1 MDTLEIKKTILKG
14 GEFLVKETDPQD
26 IFSIEDRT
34 DEQQAF
40 IDAANEFIDKRIA
53 PNYDAIEHKEFDK
66 VVTLLEEAGELGLL
80 GMGIPEEYGGMG
92 ADFNTDCLVSEG
104 FGRSQSFSVAL
115 AAHVGI
121 GTLPIYYY
129 GTEAQ
134 KKEWLP
140 KLVSGQA
147 KASYCLTEPGSGSD
161 ALGAKSKAVL
171 SENGQEWIID
181 GQKIWITNA
190 GFADVFTVFAQVQE
204 DARLENKKGF
214 TGFIVPKGVAGLSLG
229 AEEHKMG
236 INGSSTRQVFFE
248 KMRIPVE
255 NVLGEIG
262 QGHKIAFNVLNIGRI
277 KLGLLAIGG
286 CKQGIISASSYALER
301 FQFGIPIAKFGAIKH
316 KLAEMAVRIYGLESI
331 AYRTTG
337 LITEKTKEL
346 IDGGLDKAEAKIAA
360 ADEYSIEA
368 AILKVYGSEVGDY
381 VSDEAVQIFGGMGY
395 SEETSVSRAYRDSR
409 INRIF
414 EGTNEINRLLAVGTI
429 IKRAVRGKINVM
441 GPAMAIQQ
449 ELMSIPSFES
459 EEETTLSKEFNA
471 IKQAKKAILMI
482 AGSAGQKY
490 GEKIQKEQ
498 EILMYLADMLIEVF
512 VAESALART
521 SKLISVKGEES
532 CALQIDATKI
542 LINDMVDKV
551 NIYGKN
557 AIASH
562 AEGDMVR
569 MMMMGLKRFTK
580 YEPYN
585 TIAARRRIADKVLE
599 GKGYCF

>member
-1 MDTLEIKKTILKG
+1 MGTLETNKTILKG
-14 GEFLVKETDPQD
+14 GEFLVEETAPNA
-26 IFSIEDRT
+26 IFIVEDKT
-34 DEQQAF
+34 EEQQAF
-40 IDAANEFIDKRIA
+40 IEAANEFIDKRVA
-53 PNYDAIEHKEFDK
+53 PHYDAIEHKEFDK
-66 VVTLLEEAGELGLL
+66 VIALLEEAGELGLL

-92 ADFNTDCLVSEG
+92 VDFNTDSLVAEG
-104 FGRSQSFSVAL
+104 FGRTQSFSVAL

-140 KLVSGQA
+140 KLATGLV

-161 ALGAKSKAVL
+161 ALGAKTKAEL
-171 SENGQEWIID
+171 SQDGKEWILN

-204 DARLENKKGF
+204 DARLEHKKGF
-214 TGFIVPKGVAGLSLG
+214 TGFIVSKGTPGLSLG

-236 INGSSTRQVFFE
+236 IHGSSTRQVFFE
-248 KMRIPVE
+248 NVHIPVE

-286 CKQGIISASSYALER
+286 CKQGIVSASTYALER
-301 FQFGIPIAKFGAIKH
+301 SQFGLPIAKFGAIKH
-316 KLAEMAVRIYGLESI
+316 KLAEMAIRTYGLESA

-337 LITEKTKEL
+337 LIAEKTKQL
-346 IDGGLDKAEAKIAA
+346 IEQGMDKAQAKIEA

-368 AILKVYGSEVGDY
+368 AILKVYGSETGDY
-381 VSDEAVQIFGGMGY
+381 VSDEAVQIFGGMGF
-395 SEETSVSRAYRDSR
+395 SEETVVSRAYRDSR

-429 IKRAVRGKINVM
+429 IKRAVRGRINVM

-449 ELMSIPSFES
+449 ELMSIPSFDT
-459 EEETTLSKEFNA
+459 EEETTLSKEFKA
-471 IKQAKKAILMI
+471 IKQVKKAILMI

-498 EILMYLADMLIEVF
+498 EIMMYLADMLIEVF
-512 VAESALART
+512 VAESALLRT
-521 SKLISVKGEES
+521 AKLIDSRGIEA
-532 CALQIDATKI
+532 CTLHIDASKI

-562 AEGDMVR
+562 AEGDMAR
-569 MMMMGLKRFTK
+569 MMTMGLKRFTK

-599 GKGYCF
+599 GKSYCF

>member
-1 MDTLEIKKTILKG
+1 
-14 GEFLVKETDPQD
+14 
-26 IFSIEDRT
+26 
-34 DEQQAF
+34 
-40 IDAANEFIDKRIA
+40 
-53 PNYDAIEHKEFDK
+53 
-66 VVTLLEEAGELGLL
+66 
-80 GMGIPEEYGGMG
+80 MGT
-92 ADFNTDCLVSEG
+92 DFNTDCLVSEG

-140 KLVSGQA
+140 KLVSGKA

-171 SENGQEWIID
+171 SEDGKEWIID

-248 KMRIPVE
+248 KMRIPIE

-286 CKQGIISASSYALER
+286 CKQGIISASTYALER
-301 FQFGIPIAKFGAIKH
+301 SQFGIPIAKFGAIKH
-316 KLAEMAVRIYGLESI
+316 KLAEMAIRTYALES
-331 AYRTTG
+331 ASYRTTG
-337 LITEKTKEL
+337 LITEKIEEL
-346 IDGGLDKAEAKIAA
+346 LEAGTDKVQAKIDA

-368 AILKVYGSEVGDY
+368 AILKVYGSETGDY

-395 SEETSVSRAYRDSR
+395 SEETVVSRAYRDSR

-414 EGTNEINRLLAVGTI
+414 EGTNEINRLLTVGTI
-429 IKRAVRGKINVM
+429 IKRAVRGRINVM

-449 ELMSIPSFES
+449 ELMSIPSFEA
-459 EEETTLSKEFNA
+459 EEETTLSKEFKA
-471 IKQAKKAILMI
+471 IAQAKKAILMI
-482 AGSAGQKY
+482 AASAGQKY

-498 EILMYLADMLIEVF
+498 EIMMYLADMLIDVF
-512 VAESALART
+512 VAESALVRT
-521 SKLISVKGEES
+521 AKLISTKGEEACS
-532 CALQIDATKI
+532 LQIDATKI

-551 NIYGKN
+551 NTYGKN

-562 AEGDMVR
+562 AEGDMAP

-580 YEPYN
+580 YESYN

>member
-1 MDTLEIKKTILKG
+1 
-14 GEFLVKETDPQD
+14 
-26 IFSIEDRT
+26 
-34 DEQQAF
+34 
-40 IDAANEFIDKRIA
+40 
-53 PNYDAIEHKEFDK
+53 
-66 VVTLLEEAGELGLL
+66 LEEAGELGLL

-92 ADFNTDCLVSEG
+92 ADFSTDCLVSEG
-104 FGRSQSFSVAL
+104 FGRAQSFNVAIT
-115 AAHVGI
+115 AHVGI

-171 SENGQEWIID
+171 SEDGKEWIID

-286 CKQGIISASSYALER
+286 CKQGIVSASTYALER

-316 KLAEMAVRIYGLESI
+316 KLAEMAIRTFALES
-331 AYRTTG
+331 ASYRTTG
-337 LITEKTKEL
+337 LITEKIKEL
-346 IDGGLDKAEAKIAA
+346 LEAQVLKWRKLKSMQPM
-360 ADEYSIEA
+360 SIVLKQLF
-368 AILKVYGSEVGDY
+368 LKVYGSETGDF

-395 SEETSVSRAYRDSR
+395 SEETIVSRAYRDSR

-414 EGTNEINRLLAVGTI
+414 EGTNEINRLLTVGTI

-449 ELMSIPSFES
+449 ELMSVPSFES

-521 SKLISVKGEES
+521 AKLISAKGEEA

-562 AEGDMVR
+562 AEGDMAR

-599 GKGYCF
+599 VKGYCF

>member
-1 MDTLEIKKTILKG
+1 MDTTDTKKAILKG
-14 GEFLVKETDPQD
+14 GEFLVKETNPQD
-26 IFSIEDRT
+26 TFIIEDRS
-34 DEQQAF
+34 DEQLAF
-40 IDAANEFIDKRIA
+40 IEAANEFIDKRIA

-66 VVTLLEEAGELGLL
+66 VITLLEEAGELGLL

-92 ADFNTDCLVSEG
+92 TDFNTDCLVSEG

-134 KKEWLP
+134 KEEWLP
-140 KLVSGQA
+140 KLVSGKA

-171 SENGQEWIID
+171 SEDGKEWIID

-286 CKQGIISASSYALER
+286 CKQGIISASTYALER
-301 FQFGIPIAKFGAIKH
+301 SQFGIPIAKFGAIKH
-316 KLAEMAVRIYGLESI
+316 KLAEMAIRTYALES
-331 AYRTTG
+331 ASYRTTG
-337 LITEKTKEL
+337 LITEKIEEL
-346 IDGGLDKAEAKIAA
+346 LEAGIDKVQAKIDA

-368 AILKVYGSEVGDY
+368 AILKVYGSETGDY

-395 SEETSVSRAYRDSR
+395 SEETVVSRAYRDSR

-414 EGTNEINRLLAVGTI
+414 EGTN
-429 IKRAVRGKINVM
+429 
-441 GPAMAIQQ
+441 
-449 ELMSIPSFES
+449 
-459 EEETTLSKEFNA
+459 
-471 IKQAKKAILMI
+471 
-482 AGSAGQKY
+482 
-490 GEKIQKEQ
+490 
-498 EILMYLADMLIEVF
+498 
-512 VAESALART
+512 
-521 SKLISVKGEES
+521 
-532 CALQIDATKI
+532 
-542 LINDMVDKV
+542 
-551 NIYGKN
+551 
-557 AIASH
+557 
-562 AEGDMVR
+562 
-569 MMMMGLKRFTK
+569 
-580 YEPYN
+580 
-585 TIAARRRIADKVLE
+585 
-599 GKGYCF
+599 

>member
-1 MDTLEIKKTILKG
+1 
-14 GEFLVKETDPQD
+14 
-26 IFSIEDRT
+26 
-34 DEQQAF
+34 
-40 IDAANEFIDKRIA
+40 
-53 PNYDAIEHKEFDK
+53 
-66 VVTLLEEAGELGLL
+66 
-80 GMGIPEEYGGMG
+80 
-92 ADFNTDCLVSEG
+92 
-104 FGRSQSFSVAL
+104 
-115 AAHVGI
+115 
-121 GTLPIYYY
+121 
-129 GTEAQ
+129 
-134 KKEWLP
+134 
-140 KLVSGQA
+140 
-147 KASYCLTEPGSGSD
+147 
-161 ALGAKSKAVL
+161 
-171 SENGQEWIID
+171 
-181 GQKIWITNA
+181 
-190 GFADVFTVFAQVQE
+190 
-204 DARLENKKGF
+204 
-214 TGFIVPKGVAGLSLG
+214 
-229 AEEHKMG
+229 
-236 INGSSTRQVFFE
+236 
-248 KMRIPVE
+248 
-255 NVLGEIG
+255 
-262 QGHKIAFNVLNIGRI
+262 
-277 KLGLLAIGG
+277 
-286 CKQGIISASSYALER
+286 
-301 FQFGIPIAKFGAIKH
+301 
-316 KLAEMAVRIYGLESI
+316 MAVRIYGLESI

-562 AEGDMVR
+562 AEGDMAR

>member
-1 MDTLEIKKTILKG
+1 M
-14 GEFLVKETDPQD
+14 VKESNPQD
-26 IFSIEDRT
+26 VFIIEEKT
-34 DEQQAF
+34 EEQQAF
-40 IDAANEFIDKRIA
+40 IDVVSEFIDKRIA
-53 PNYDAIEHKEFDK
+53 PNFDAIEHKEFDK

-92 ADFNTDCLVSEG
+92 ADFSTDCLVAEG
-104 FGRSQSFSVAL
+104 FGRCQSFNVAIT
-115 AAHVGI
+115 AHVGI

-140 KLVSGQA
+140 KLVSGEA

-161 ALGAKSKAVL
+161 ALGAKSKAEL
-171 SENGQEWIID
+171 SEDGKEWIIT

-204 DARLENKKGF
+204 DTRLENKKGF
-214 TGFIVPKGVAGLSLG
+214 TGFIIPKGLDGLSLG

-236 INGSSTRQVFFE
+236 IHGSSTRQVFFE
-248 KMRIPVE
+248 KVRIPVE

-286 CKQGIISASSYALER
+286 CKQGIVSASTYALER
-301 FQFGIPIAKFGAIKH
+301 TQFGLPIAKFGAIKH
-316 KLAEMAVRIYGLESI
+316 KLAEMAIRTYALES
-331 AYRTTG
+331 ASYRTTG
-337 LITEKTKEL
+337 LITEKINQLMEAG
-346 IDGGLDKAEAKIAA
+346 IDKVQAKIDA

-368 AILKVYGSEVGDY
+368 AILKVYGSEVGDF
-381 VSDEAVQIFGGMGY
+381 VSDEAVQIFGGMGF
-395 SEETSVSRAYRDSR
+395 SEETVVSRAYRDSR

-449 ELMSIPSFES
+449 ELMSVPSFES
-459 EEETTLSKEFNA
+459 EEETTLSKEFKA
-471 IKQAKKAILMI
+471 INQAKKSVLMI

-498 EILMYLADMLIEVF
+498 EILMLLADMLIEIF
-512 VAESALART
+512 VAESALLRT
-521 SKLISVKGEES
+521 AKLIASRGEEA

-562 AEGDMVR
+562 AEGDMAR
-569 MMMMGLKRFTK
+569 MMVMGLKRFTK

>member
-1 MDTLEIKKTILKG
+1 
-14 GEFLVKETDPQD
+14 
-26 IFSIEDRT
+26 
-34 DEQQAF
+34 
-40 IDAANEFIDKRIA
+40 
-53 PNYDAIEHKEFDK
+53 
-66 VVTLLEEAGELGLL
+66 
-80 GMGIPEEYGGMG
+80 
-92 ADFNTDCLVSEG
+92 
-104 FGRSQSFSVAL
+104 
-115 AAHVGI
+115 
-121 GTLPIYYY
+121 
-129 GTEAQ
+129 
-134 KKEWLP
+134 
-140 KLVSGQA
+140 VSGKA

-171 SENGQEWIID
+171 SEDGKEWIID

-248 KMRIPVE
+248 KMRIPVV

-286 CKQGIISASSYALER
+286 CKQGIISASTYALER
-301 FQFGIPIAKFGAIKH
+301 SQFGIPIAKFGAIKH
-316 KLAEMAVRIYGLESI
+316 KLAEMAIRTYALES
-331 AYRTTG
+331 ASYRTTG
-337 LITEKTKEL
+337 LITEKIEEL
-346 IDGGLDKAEAKIAA
+346 LEAGIDKVQAKIDA

-368 AILKVYGSEVGDY
+368 AILKVYGSETGDY

-395 SEETSVSRAYRDSR
+395 SEETVVSRAYRDSR

-414 EGTNEINRLLAVGTI
+414 EGTNEINRLLTVGTI
-429 IKRAVRGKINVM
+429 IKRAVRGRINVM

-449 ELMSIPSFES
+449 ELMSIPSFEA
-459 EEETTLSKEFNA
+459 EEETTLSKEFKA
-471 IKQAKKAILMI
+471 IAQAKKAILMI
-482 AGSAGQKY
+482 AASAGQKY

-498 EILMYLADMLIEVF
+498 EIMMYLADMLIDVF
-512 VAESALART
+512 VAESALVRT
-521 SKLISVKGEES
+521 AKLISAKGEEAYS
-532 CALQIDATKI
+532 LQIDATKI

-562 AEGDMVR
+562 AEGDMAR

>member
-1 MDTLEIKKTILKG
+1 
-14 GEFLVKETDPQD
+14 
-26 IFSIEDRT
+26 
-34 DEQQAF
+34 
-40 IDAANEFIDKRIA
+40 
-53 PNYDAIEHKEFDK
+53 

-171 SENGQEWIID
+171 SEDGKEWMID

-277 KLGLLAIGG
+277 KLGLLSIGG
-286 CKQGIISASSYALER
+286 CKQGVVSASSYALER
-301 FQFGIPIAKFGAIKH
+301 SQFGIPIAKFGAIKH
-316 KLAEMAVRIYGLESI
+316 KLAEMAVRIYGLEAI

-449 ELMSIPSFES
+449 ELMSVPIFDS
-459 EEETTLSKEFNA
+459 
-471 IKQAKKAILMI
+471 
-482 AGSAGQKY
+482 
-490 GEKIQKEQ
+490 
-498 EILMYLADMLIEVF
+498 
-512 VAESALART
+512 
-521 SKLISVKGEES
+521 
-532 CALQIDATKI
+532 
-542 LINDMVDKV
+542 
-551 NIYGKN
+551 
-557 AIASH
+557 
-562 AEGDMVR
+562 
-569 MMMMGLKRFTK
+569 
-580 YEPYN
+580 
-585 TIAARRRIADKVLE
+585 
-599 GKGYCF
+599 